1 MQEEKALYQ
10 SFHQAFIQFYE
21 SLCQYAYAL
30 VKESQAAE
38 DIVQEIFVR
47 VWEKKKD
54 LVGSPDLK
62 FYLYTAVRNN
72 CITYAQKNKRSPVTS
87 LTGQEVAIAP
97 ANPLPEKKTE
107 RSFEE
112 LLEEGLDR
120 LPPRCREVFVLSRMS
135 KLTYQQIADALGISV
150 KTVEN
155 QMGKALS
162 VLRAYVKEKQ
172 VNFVGL
178 PLIFS
183 LMAMKCIGVYCGFM
197 LL

>member
-10 SFHQAFIQFYE
+10 SFHQAFIQHYE
-21 SLCQYAYAL
+21 SLCQYAFAL

-47 VWEKKKD
+47 VWEKKKE
-54 LVGSPDLK
+54 LVGSPDIK
-62 FYLYTAVRNN
+62 FYLFTAVRNN

-87 LTGQEVAIAP
+87 LTGQEIAIAP
-97 ANPLPEKKTE
+97 SIPLPEKKKEKT
-107 RSFEE
+107 FEE

-135 KLTYQQIADALGISV
+135 KLTYQQIADTLGISV

-183 LMAMKCIGVYCGFM
+183 LMLLKCIGVYYGFM

>member
-10 SFHQAFIQFYE
+10 SFHQAFIQHYE

-30 VKESQAAE
+30 VKEPQASE

-47 VWEKKKD
+47 IWEKKKD
-54 LVGSPDLK
+54 LIGNPDLK
-62 FYLYTAVRNN
+62 FYLFTAVRNN
-72 CITYAQKNKRSPVTS
+72 CITYTQKNKKSPVTS
-87 LTGQEVAIAP
+87 LTGQEIAIAP
-97 ANPLPEKKTE
+97 ANPLPEKKAE
-107 RSFEE
+107 KSFEE

-120 LPPRCREVFVLSRMS
+120 LPPRCREVFELSRIS
-135 KLTYQQIADALGISV
+135 KLTYQQIADTLGISV
-150 KTVEN
+150 KTVED

-162 VLRAYVKEKQ
+162 VLRMYVKEKQ
-172 VNFVGL
+172 VNFVSL

-183 LMAMKCIGVYCGFM
+183 LMILKCIGVYYSFM

>member
-10 SFHQAFIQFYE
+10 SFHQAFLQFYE
-21 SLCQYAYAL
+21 PLCQYAYAL
-30 VKESQAAE
+30 VKETQAAE

-47 VWEKKKD
+47 VWEKKKE
-54 LVGSPDLK
+54 LIGSPDLK

-97 ANPLPEKKTE
+97 SNTLPENKIEK
-107 RSFEE
+107 SFEE

-135 KLTYQQIADALGISV
+135 KLTYQQIADTLGISI

-172 VNFVGL
+172 VNFIGFPV
-178 PLIFS
+178 IFS
-183 LMAMKCIGVYCGFM
+183 LLILKYIGVCYGFM
-197 LL
+197 FL